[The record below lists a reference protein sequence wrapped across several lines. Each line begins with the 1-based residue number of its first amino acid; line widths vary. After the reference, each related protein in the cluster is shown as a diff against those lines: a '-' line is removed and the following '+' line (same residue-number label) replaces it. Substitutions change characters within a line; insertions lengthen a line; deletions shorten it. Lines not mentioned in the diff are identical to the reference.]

1 MIMNLSRRSFLHF
14 GGMVGLAAVVQGSI
28 APLAFGQ
35 RHKTRGLGTGIG
47 WVVPKQALNDPLYL
61 MTRNMFTENLYTKF
75 GLSLGGVKLG
85 YLVLIDVNDLS
96 PAFVKSDGS
105 SSRDCFSL
113 VFQGPKSLPLRQET
127 YTITHGKL
135 GTFRLFIVPADA
147 SGTGP
152 HYEALINRVYP

>member
-35 RHKTRGLGTGIG
+35 RHNTRGLGTGID

-75 GLSLGGVKLG
+75 AFSLGGVTLG
-85 YLVLIDVNDLS
+85 DLVVMDLKDLS
-96 PAFVKSDGS
+96 ASFV
-105 SSRDCFSL
+105 
-113 VFQGPKSLPLRQET
+113 
-127 YTITHGKL
+127 
-135 GTFRLFIVPADA
+135 
-147 SGTGP
+147 
-152 HYEALINRVYP
+152 